1 MPDVV
6 LLLHEQHGA
15 GHRVEPKRAE
25 PARRNLSKS
34 WLSLGQIWPVV
45 QKLT

>member
-15 GHRVEPKRAE
+15 GHRVDFSPGDNYVERCYQ
-25 PARRNLSKS
+25 L
-34 WLSLGQIWPVV
+34 
-45 QKLT
+45 